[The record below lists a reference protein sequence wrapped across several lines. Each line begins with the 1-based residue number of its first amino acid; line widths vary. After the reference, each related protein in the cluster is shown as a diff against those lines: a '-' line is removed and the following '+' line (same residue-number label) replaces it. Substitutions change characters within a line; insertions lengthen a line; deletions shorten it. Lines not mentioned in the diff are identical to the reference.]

1 VSAVPVDE
9 TTAAPTPADPAV
21 PADLDD
27 QLAAFVGQST
37 DGTIDAP
44 DEVNQAMIRHWVEA
58 MGDTNP
64 VYVDEAAARA
74 AGYPGVIAP
83 PTMLQAWIMR
93 GLRASQQVEAD
104 RATGRVQGDGPSDR
118 LMSLLDHAGFT
129 SVVATNC
136 DQHYER
142 PLVLGDRISVVSVIE
157 SVSPEKTT
165 GLGVGHFI
173 TNRMDY
179 TDQHG
184 EPVATMRFRILKFRP
199 PAQADPGPAATTPA
213 TTTAETAATTA
224 TATTAPEAARP
235 KRPRPSITQDNA
247 FFFEGTKEGKLLI
260 QRCSNCGALRHPPRP
275 ACPECRSFEWD
286 TVRSSGRGTIYSYVV
301 NHHPKVPAFDY
312 PLVVALVELE
322 EGTRL
327 VANVAGIAPE
337 AVVIGTPVQ
346 ARFEAFDD
354 ELTLPVFHPVD
365 GSDTT
370 DRRPADDVKG
380 AE

>member
-1 VSAVPVDE
+1 VSAVPVDQ
-9 TTAAPTPADPAV
+9 TATLAPAAPAPASDFEA
-21 PADLDD
+21 
-27 QLAAFVGQST
+27 QLAAFAGQST

-64 VYVDEAAARA
+64 VYVDEAAARE
-74 AGYPGVIAP
+74 AGFPGIIAP

-93 GLRASQQVEAD
+93 GLRASQQVETD
-104 RATGRVQGDGPSDR
+104 RAEGRVQGDGPSDR
-118 LMSLLDHAGFT
+118 LMSLLDQHGFT

-157 SVSPEKTT
+157 SVSPEKQT

-173 TNRMDY
+173 TNRLEY
-179 TDQHG
+179 TDLHG
-184 EPVATMRFRILKFRP
+184 AAVATMRFRILKFRP
-199 PAQADPGPAATTPA
+199 PAEADPAPAPTTGEA
-213 TTTAETAATTA
+213 AE
-224 TATTAPEAARP
+224 PPARP
-235 KRPRPSITQDNA
+235 KRPRPSLTQDNR
-247 FFFEGTKEGKLLI
+247 FFFEGTQEGKLLI

-275 ACPECRSFEWD
+275 ACPECRSFDWD
-286 TVRSSGRGTIYSYVV
+286 TVKSSGRGTIYSYVV
-301 NHHPKVPAFDY
+301 NHHPQVPAFDY

-337 AVVIGTPVQ
+337 AVAIGTPVQ
-346 ARFEAFDD
+346 ARFETFDD

-365 GSDTT
+365 GSDLPG
-370 DRRPADDVKG
+370 RRPADPTEG
-380 AE
+380 AR